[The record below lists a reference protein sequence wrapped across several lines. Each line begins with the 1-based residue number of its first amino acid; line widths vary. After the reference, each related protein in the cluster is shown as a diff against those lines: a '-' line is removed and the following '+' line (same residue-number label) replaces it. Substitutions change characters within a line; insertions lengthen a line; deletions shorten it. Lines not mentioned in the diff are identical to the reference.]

1 VVLGLL
7 VKPAGIRVA
16 LAIEVERL
24 MEQLTEEELK
34 QSLDPKED
42 EQATPSTNPDGGTE
56 ERAAAAP
63 AEEAPAEEAEVKVKP
78 RPKLS
83 PEQMLIASLRATVLD
98 KEEKLKSYI
107 TAYKQAM
114 ADVDREKERL
124 AREREKVL
132 DRERMDLCGKLLDV
146 LDNLDRSRA
155 GCDGASSVEELS
167 QGLDM
172 VAGQFLTALE
182 SVGVTR
188 MTSLGEDFNHNLHEA
203 SGMIPIQGEQRDQE
217 VVFEER
223 AGYLFRDQL
232 LRAARVVV
240 AAAAD

>member
-1 VVLGLL
+1 
-7 VKPAGIRVA
+7 
-16 LAIEVERL
+16 
-24 MEQLTEEELK
+24 MEQVTEEEPNPT
-34 QSLDPKED
+34 SD
-42 EQATPSTNPDGGTE
+42 EQSDDREAPFVSPNDGLNESG
-56 ERAAAAP
+56 
-63 AEEAPAEEAEVKVKP
+63 EEAPAEQPEVKAKAP
-78 RPKLS
+78 PKLS
-83 PEQMLIASLRATVLD
+83 AEQMLIASLRATVLD

-124 AREREKVL
+124 ARERTKVL
-132 DRERMDLCGKLLDV
+132 DRERMDLCEKLLDV

-155 GCDGASSVEELS
+155 GCSGASSVEEVA
-167 QGLDM
+167 QGLEM
-172 VAGQFLTALE
+172 VAGQFLSALE

-188 MTSLGEDFNHNLHEA
+188 MTTLGEDFDHNLHEA
-203 SGMIPIQGEQRDQE
+203 SGMVPVQGDQRDQE

>member
-1 VVLGLL
+1 
-7 VKPAGIRVA
+7 
-16 LAIEVERL
+16 
-24 MEQLTEEELK
+24 MEQVKEEEPE
-34 QSLDPKED
+34 SADPIED
-42 EQATPSTNPDGGTE
+42 EQEPPSVKPDTGTDE
-56 ERAAAAP
+56 S
-63 AEEAPAEEAEVKVKP
+63 AEEQSEEQPEVKAKAP
-78 RPKLS
+78 PKLS

-98 KEEKLKSYI
+98 REEKLKSYI

-114 ADVDREKERL
+114 ADVDREKDRL

-155 GCDGASSVEELS
+155 GCDGASSIEELS
-167 QGLDM
+167 QGLNM
-172 VAGQFLTALE
+172 VADQFLAALQ

-188 MTSLGEDFNHNLHEA
+188 LTTLGEDFDHNLHEA
-203 SGMIPIQGEQRDQE
+203 SGMIPVQGEQRDQE

>member
-1 VVLGLL
+1 MEQAMEEKNNESADSAVTEQQASEAPDEATLEEPRGSADVANEEEGAEAEAKAEAKAEP
-7 VKPAGIRVA
+7 KPA
-16 LAIEVERL
+16 
-24 MEQLTEEELK
+24 
-34 QSLDPKED
+34 
-42 EQATPSTNPDGGTE
+42 
-56 ERAAAAP
+56 
-63 AEEAPAEEAEVKVKP
+63 
-78 RPKLS
+78 PKLS
-83 PEQMLIASLRATVLD
+83 AEQVLIAHLKSALVE

-114 ADVDREKERL
+114 ADVEREKERL

-132 DRERMDLCGKLLDV
+132 NRERMELCGKMLEV

-155 GCDGASSVEELS
+155 GCDGATSADELS

-172 VAGQFLTALE
+172 VAGQFLAALQ
-182 SVGVTR
+182 SVGVRR
-188 MTSLGEDFNHNLHEA
+188 MKTLGEEFDHNIHEA
-203 SGMIPIQGEQRDQE
+203 SGMIPLQGDQQDQE

-223 AGYLFRDQL
+223 AGYLFGDQL